1 MQQRPPIALSGHT
14 NKERVVNM
22 RFLPRPSPAM
32 VVALVALFVAL
43 SGGAYAT
50 SQALIGSPQIKNGSI
65 QLVDISAKAKRA
77 LKGQRGPRGARGTP
91 GTNGLPG
98 PQGTQGPQGPAGA
111 AGAQGPAGANG
122 TFDPAKVT
130 VREGPTT
137 AIPADDTGTLTAE
150 CLSGETAI
158 SGGWSSDVGVAF
170 SEAVNPAKTSY
181 GVLIDNTGGTAG
193 SGNAR
198 VVCAVP

>member
-1 MQQRPPIALSGHT
+1 
-14 NKERVVNM
+14 M
-22 RFLPRPSPAM
+22 RFLPRPSAAM

-65 QLVDISAKAKRA
+65 QLVDMSAKAKRA
-77 LKGQRGPRGARGTP
+77 LKGQRGPRGARGAT

-98 PQGTQGPQGPAGA
+98 PQGAQGPQGPAGA
-111 AGAQGPAGANG
+111 TGAQGAAGANG

-137 AIPADDTGTLTAE
+137 AIPADDTSTLTAE

-158 SGGWSSDVGVAF
+158 SGGWSSEVGVAF
-170 SEAVNPAKTSY
+170 SETVNPAKTSY
-181 GVLIDNTGGTAG
+181 SVLIDNTGTGTVAG
-193 SGNAR
+193 SGIAR